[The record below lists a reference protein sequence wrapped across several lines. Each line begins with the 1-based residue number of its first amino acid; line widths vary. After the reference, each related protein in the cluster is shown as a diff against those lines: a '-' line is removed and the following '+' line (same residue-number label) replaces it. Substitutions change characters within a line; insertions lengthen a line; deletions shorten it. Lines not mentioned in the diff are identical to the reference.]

1 MRYFTIIF
9 LTFLTLA
16 CYAEDAKPLPK
27 EAQKI
32 IADYNSNMDKIKKDT
47 IVKLQKALT
56 DTTKKGDLDTAI
68 RIKEAIESLNNASTV
83 ASTPNDPKVIKWKV
97 KYDNS
102 HTRTMEWTMVDET
115 TCSVKIT
122 ESTEPI
128 AGMTFNVKYD
138 PASKLWIA
146 NNLPGGN
153 SETFQISKNKD
164 MIKCAAYYHI
174 VELTPELL
182 KNARPINTANG
193 VIVK

>member
-1 MRYFTIIF
+1 MS
-9 LTFLTLA
+9 LA
-16 CYAEDAKPLPK
+16 FYAEDAKPLPK
-27 EAQKI
+27 DAQKI
-32 IADYNSNMDKIKKDT
+32 IADYNANMEKIKKET

-68 RIKEAIESLNNASTV
+68 RIKDAIESLNNSSNVANASGSSDV
-83 ASTPNDPKVIKWKV
+83 KAIKWKV

-115 TCSVKIT
+115 TCSVKIV

-153 SETFQISKNKD
+153 SETYQISKNKD
-164 MIKCAAYYHI
+164 MIKCSSYYHI

-182 KNARPINTANG
+182 KNARPINTASG
-193 VIVK
+193 VVVK